1 MDVVQVSPAVAG
13 ALEGNRPVVALE
25 SAILAQG
32 MPYPRNLETARAVE
46 ADLRAAGATP
56 ATIAVLDGTIRVG
69 LSDDELERVAT
80 ARDMLKLSRADLAYA
95 TATKRSGATTVAAT
109 MLCAHRAGIAVF
121 ATGGV
126 GGVHRGVELT
136 MDISADVTELSR
148 TPIVVVCAG
157 AKAILDLPRTLE
169 VLETFGVATIV
180 YGSDEFPA
188 FWSRRS
194 GLPAPL
200 RCDNVEEI
208 AAMYRSAR
216 EIGIENGMLVANP
229 IAAQAE
235 IPSEVMMGIIENAVV
250 EAQFAGISGKQLT
263 PWLLDRIYQLTEGRS
278 LEANIALVRGNA
290 KLAAQLA
297 SAL

>member
-1 MDVVQVSPAVAG
+1 
-13 ALEGNRPVVALE
+13 
-25 SAILAQG
+25 